1 MTQPRRTSRK
11 TGSSTRRKASTPGR
25 TTAGRR
31 RAPTPRSTAHRRR
44 RPTLAAT
51 LGAGLG
57 ALVVAALV
65 DASWPVRLALAVLA
79 LALAVGYA
87 RWSRR
92 DQPPTTSSPTTP
104 DSTTPDSTPTSEDQ
118 R

>member
-11 TGSSTRRKASTPGR
+11 AGSSTRRKTSTR
-25 TTAGRR
+25 STTTAGRR
-31 RAPTPRSTAHRRR
+31 RARTTRSTAYRRR

-51 LGAGLG
+51 LGAALG
-57 ALVVAALV
+57 TLVVASLV

-79 LALAVGYA
+79 LALAVGYVL
-87 RWSRR
+87 WSRR
-92 DQPPTTSSPTTP
+92 GQPPPTSA
-104 DSTTPDSTPTSEDQ
+104 STTPDSTPTSEDQ